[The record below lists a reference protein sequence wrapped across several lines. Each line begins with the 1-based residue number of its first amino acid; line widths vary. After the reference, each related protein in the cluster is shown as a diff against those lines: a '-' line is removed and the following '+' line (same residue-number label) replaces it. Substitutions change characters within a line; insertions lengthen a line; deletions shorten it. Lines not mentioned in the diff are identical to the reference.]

1 MPSEIQDEIH
11 IDEVLPPQRSAFP
24 KKANGRPVESD
35 VAQFMAKWLD
45 NWLRIPGTEF
55 KIGLDPLLS
64 LIPGFGSTI
73 ASGGGLIILIEA
85 VRSRVSIPVL
95 LRMAG
100 NMLLN
105 TLFDFLP
112 GVGAVASAFFK
123 SNSRNLRLLQDWQA
137 GGEDLVKRSTWRLF
151 GALGLVVVALAGLLA
166 GLFGLYVWLLKQGLR
181 DEESSFLST
190 GKLFNALV

>member
-1 MPSEIQDEIH
+1 MPSEIPKEIH
-11 IDEVLPPQRSAFP
+11 IDEVLPPQKSSFP
-24 KKANGRPVESD
+24 KQANGKPVESD

-45 NWLRIPGTEF
+45 NWLRIPGTDF

-85 VRSRVSIPVL
+85 ARSRVSVPVL

-105 TLFDFLP
+105 TLFDYLP
-112 GVGAVASAFFK
+112 AAGPVASAFFK
-123 SNSRNLRLLQDWQA
+123 SNSRNLKLLTDWQA
-137 GGEDLVKRSTWRLF
+137 GQHDLIKCSTWQLF
-151 GALGLVVVALAGLLA
+151 GVLGLIMLALAGMLF
-166 GLFGLYVWLLKQGLR
+166 GLFILYVWLL
-181 DEESSFLST
+181 T
-190 GKLFNALV
+190 HLFHS